1 MTAAASDRL
10 SGQILA
16 EAERADVALRPLVR
30 ETPVIAS
37 SWLGRETGT
46 SILMKLET
54 LQATG
59 SFKFRGALNKLLSLS
74 AEERARGVVAA
85 STGNHGIAVAEAG
98 TILTSPVT
106 VFVPELAAPS
116 KLAKMTQRGAR
127 ATKIAGDPVDAEQ
140 QARRY
145 AEETDRPYV
154 APYNDAS
161 VIAGQATIALEL
173 ARQCPMRPDL
183 IFVPV
188 GGGGLAAG
196 IAIAAKSAW
205 PKTRVIGCS
214 PLNSAVMARSI
225 EAGRIVE
232 LPSLPTLSDGTAGG
246 VERGSITFD
255 LCRSWVDEFVTL
267 SEDEIRT
274 AMRRVLEDERLMV
287 EGAAAAAVAGY
298 LKLQPRLS
306 QSDTAVLILSGANV
320 SADTLATVLSSSATG
335 G

>member
-1 MTAAASDRL
+1 
-10 SGQILA
+10 
-16 EAERADVALRPLVR
+16 
-30 ETPVIAS
+30 
-37 SWLGRETGT
+37 
-46 SILMKLET
+46 MKLET
-54 LQATG
+54 LQTTG
-59 SFKFRGALNKLLSLS
+59 SFKIRGALNKLLSLS

-98 TILTSPVT
+98 ATLTTPVA
-106 VFVPELAAPS
+106 VFVPEVAAPS
-116 KLAKMTQRGAR
+116 KLAKMTHRGAQV
-127 ATKIAGDPVDAEQ
+127 TPVAGDPINAEK

-145 AEETDRPYV
+145 AGETGRAYV
-154 APYNDAS
+154 SPYNDAS

-173 ARQCPMRPDL
+173 ERQCPTRPEV

-196 IAIAAKSAW
+196 IAIGAKSVW
-205 PKTRVIGCS
+205 PETRVIGCS
-214 PLNSAVMARSI
+214 LLNSAVMARSI

-232 LPSLPTLSDGTAGG
+232 VPSLPTLSDGSAGG
-246 VERGSITFD
+246 VEEGSITFD

-274 AMRRVLEDERLMV
+274 AMRRMLEDERLVV

-298 LKLQPRLS
+298 LKLQPRFS
-306 QSDTAVLILSGANV
+306 QSDTAVVILSGANV
-320 SADTLATVLSSSATG
+320 SADALATVLSSSATG